1 MQDFCTF
8 FFHFSSNKNW
18 MLLGLGNFVFSL
30 KKDRNG
36 SGLAGSTKSSQLKP
50 DFWVSQSGPTW
61 THLSRHKF
69 KLPENSFCECYLNR
83 ALQIL
88 LPGSTQAFKKR
99 LKLVL
104 LHSTINN
111 TCFLICF
118 LRKENS
124 ISIEKKNNWILHWK
138 IVLVF
143 LWSLFLCTTKWN
155 NTRSLKSA

>member
-1 MQDFCTF
+1 
-8 FFHFSSNKNW
+8 

-88 LPGSTQAFKKR
+88 LPGSTQVFKKW

-124 ISIEKKNNWILHWK
+124 ISIEKKQLNFALKNCTSFSLES
-138 IVLVF
+138 F
-143 LWSLFLCTTKWN
+143 LMHN
-155 NTRSLKSA
+155 